1 MKHLT
6 PIFLATLIGL
16 SIFGSR
22 CEILAV
28 QDGGEKPAAQAQA
41 RAKSDGTGRAY
52 SIQLNGGK
60 LVVVDQ
66 DGTEREIDVGNA
78 KSVIV
83 RQSAQS
89 KVVDGQEVDTKVA
102 GKAII
107 VGPDG
112 AVQEIEIGDGKLGG
126 QYKIEF
132 PDLDVRLKQLQELP
146 QLFRAEPLLL
156 DWSPPEGVVPGKYFI
171 GVHCE
176 KVDDALRSHL
186 QIEAGRG
193 LIIKEIVPDSP
204 AAKAGL
210 QTHDVLLY
218 AGQKPLADVNELVQ
232 VINDAGAEGLIVELG
247 ILRGGKE
254 MTLQVTPE
262 ERPAVA
268 QVQQA
273 IPEGALPEGAPGAPG
288 VLRILPGLIRA
299 PEGQA
304 IDETIQNMQQQV
316 DELRQRTK
324 TLTDEFNNENFREQM
339 KQLREEMRE
348 AHEEFRKAREEMLKS
363 LQEMKRSVPP
373 TREGGGR

>member
-1 MKHLT
+1 MNNLK
-6 PIFLATLIGL
+6 PIPLAILIGL
-16 SIFGSR
+16 WLVGSH
-22 CEILAV
+22 LQLSAV
-28 QDGGEKPAAQAQA
+28 QDVGQKQAAQAQA
-41 RAKSDGTGRAY
+41 QAKTDGAGRSF

-78 KSVIV
+78 KSIIV

-89 KVVDGQEVDTKVA
+89 KVVDGQQVETKVA

-112 AVQEIEIGDGKLGG
+112 AVQEIEIGDGNMG
-126 QYKIEF
+126 QFKVEI
-132 PDLDVRLKQLQELP
+132 PDLEVPMNLLPELP
-146 QLFRAEPLLL
+146 RHMQRLFSDAGLPKEIAP
-156 DWSPPEGVVPGKYFI
+156 SKYFI

-176 KVDDALRSHL
+176 KVDDPLRSHL

-210 QTHDVLLY
+210 RPHDVLLY
-218 AGQKPLADVNELVQ
+218 AGQKPLADVTELVQ

-268 QVQQA
+268 QIEQA
-273 IPEGALPEGAPGAPG
+273 LPEGALPEGVPG
-288 VLRILPGLIRA
+288 VPGVMRILPGLIRA
-299 PEGQA
+299 YEGQA
-304 IDETIQNMQQQV
+304 IDETIQNFQQQV

-324 TLTDEFNNENFREQM
+324 TLTDEFNNEHFREQM

-373 TREGGGR
+373 TREGGGF